1 MANRDQATELDIVV
15 SISPDSFSSS
25 PVNGAGVDTRG
36 ADSVTIDVKF
46 GTVDTGDA
54 SFKIQ
59 DSPNNSDWTDLVPV
73 QKPAVG
79 AALYGDAYA
88 AAVVDNEHRKYAYV
102 GSQRYVRVVLEGADT
117 ATKAKADVILG
128 RLAEQANL
136 NGMATVT

>member
-1 MANRDQATELDIVV
+1 MANRDQATEIDIVASV
-15 SISPDSFSSS
+15 SPDSISSD

-46 GTVDTGDA
+46 GTVDAGIV
-54 SFKIQ
+54 SFKVQ
-59 DSPNNSDWTDLVPV
+59 DSPDDSVWSDVTPV

-79 AALYGDAYA
+79 GVLYGDAYA
-88 AAVVDNEHRKYAYV
+88 SAVVDNEHRKLAYV
-102 GSQRYVRVVLEGADT
+102 GSVRFVRVVIEGADT
-117 ATKAKADVILG
+117 ATKVKADVILG